1 MSQPRK
7 CQAFI
12 LGFLL
17 LLALSGAAAA
27 QGVIIPRECPDCIPR
42 PPWPRPVP
50 IPRVLKVKSVKITTK
65 IESQV
70 ATTRVEQ
77 VFENESPYRLEGAY
91 FFPIPESAS
100 ITDFAIYDGDKRM
113 AAEVVEKARARQIYN
128 DIVRRMIDPG
138 LLEYVGKD
146 LFQANVFPIEPR
158 STRKIELAY
167 SQVLKSEGGTI
178 SYRYALGSGRRIVQQ
193 PIGQIAASVEIVS
206 PVDLKNIFSPSHKI
220 SVTRDGERRA
230 RLSFEGSGEEAQA
243 DFQLYYSLSDK
254 DFGLSL
260 LTHREPGKDGYF
272 LMLLSPKASIKDTER
287 LPKDIVFVLDTS
299 GSMSGE
305 KITKARAAL
314 KFGVESLAT
323 RDRFNI
329 ISFSGEE
336 HLMKSGLVEAT
347 DSAREAALRFI
358 ENLRAEGGTN
368 INDSLVAALR
378 LFQKSDR
385 PAMIVFLTDGLPT
398 VGPTDIN
405 QIIKNAADANRAGV
419 RLFTFGVGYDVNTNL
434 LDKLAA
440 DNRGTTD
447 YIEPKEDLEIKVSN
461 FFAKVNYPVLSD
473 LKLDFGGVEA
483 DLMYPKSLPDLFKG
497 SQLAIVGRYKNTVK
511 ETSVRLTGK
520 IGPRAETFVYS
531 GQTFP
536 EERGDNSLLP
546 RLWATRRIGFLLEQI
561 RMNGLN
567 SELKDEI
574 VALGTRYGIVTPY
587 TSFLV
592 TEDMKDIA
600 GRPMPRETRDR
611 LEALTSIV
619 PGVTGGEGAGR
630 GRVSQA
636 PASGEA
642 AVARSKAV
650 RDMSVADSLGSAI
663 LDENYLRGVRNVGDK
678 TFHLKD
684 GVWVDAD
691 YKESNGLPK
700 ISLKFGSDEFFNLI
714 AKEPRLGEFFSI
726 GQKVIVVFKNKI
738 YQVE

>member
-1 MSQPRK
+1 MSKTRI
-7 CQAFI
+7 ART
-12 LGFLL
+12 FLL
-17 LLALSGAAAA
+17 GVFSMLALSSLASA

-42 PPWPRPVP
+42 PPFPRPVP

-65 IESQV
+65 IDSQV

-100 ITDFAIYDGDKRM
+100 ISDFAIYDGEKRM
-113 AAEVVEKARARQIYN
+113 AAEIVEKAKARQIYN

-178 SYRYALGSGRRIVQQ
+178 SYRYPLGSGRRIVQQ
-193 PIGQIAASVEIVS
+193 PIGQVAASVEIVS

-230 RLSFEGSGEEAQA
+230 RLSFEGAGEEAQA
-243 DFQLYYSLSDK
+243 DFQLYYSLSEK

-272 LMLLSPKASIKDTER
+272 LMLLSPKASIKESER
-287 LPKDIVFVLDTS
+287 LPKDVVFVLDTS

-314 KFGVESLAT
+314 KFGVESLSP

-347 DSAREAALRFI
+347 ETTREAALRFI

-378 LFQKSDR
+378 MFQKSDR

-398 VGPTDIN
+398 VGTTNISE
-405 QIIKNAADANRAGV
+405 IIKNAAEANRAGV
-419 RLFTFGVGYDVNTNL
+419 RLFTFGVGHDVNTNL
-434 LDKLAA
+434 LDKIAA
-440 DNRGTTD
+440 DNRGKAD

-473 LKLDFGGVEA
+473 LKLDLGGVET
-483 DLMYPKSLPDLFKG
+483 DLMYPKALPDLFKG
-497 SQLAIVGRYKNTVK
+497 SQLAIVGRYKNSVGHAA
-511 ETSVRLTGK
+511 VRLTGK
-520 IGPRAETFVYS
+520 VGSRSEVFVYD
-531 GQTFP
+531 GQSFP
-536 EERGDNSLLP
+536 EERTDNSLLP

-561 RMNGLN
+561 RMNGLS

-592 TEDMKDIA
+592 TDDMKDIA
-600 GRPMPRETRDR
+600 GRPMPAETVRR
-611 LEALTSIV
+611 LGAMTERNEAV
-619 PGVTGGEGAGR
+619 FVDGGRARQAPEPKGEG
-630 GRVSQA
+630 
-636 PASGEA
+636 
-642 AVARSKAV
+642 AVARSKAL
-650 RDMSVADSLGSAI
+650 RDMSGADSVANTR
-663 LDENYLRGVRNVGDK
+663 DEYYLRKVRTVGDK

-684 GVWVDAD
+684 DVWVDAD
-691 YKESNGLPK
+691 YKETAALPK
-700 ISLKFGSDEFFNLI
+700 IELKFGSEEFFAAI
-714 AKEPRLGEFFSI
+714 AKEPRLGELFSI
-726 GQKVIVVFKNKI
+726 GQKVIVVFKNKV
-738 YQVE
+738 YQVQ